1 MTQKSL
7 SLPGSTLGCAVGL
20 KGAQEKHR
28 DILPELSS
36 ESLAFVDEWTC
47 VLLDT
52 VKKSG
57 YKKHTNLYG
66 HLILFLRD
74 PKYVANFI
82 DFADISHRSFYYAL
96 RFANAHNFAADK
108 IKDNNYANVVDFGAG
123 LSPLLPLLK
132 QNNNNINNYS
142 LDSNSLIQDIRSDVL
157 AKLGLPQEKAFDWPP
172 QNDIFLSLGTFV
184 YIPEEQQKELLAKVN
199 ENCRD
204 YYIEFELK
212 KTTTD
217 KMFVKKQHDKYY
229 PLGADAVKQ
238 TLYNCNIKLMS
249 DEAERNSSAAYSRL
263 KKTLPRAT
271 EAFVYSR

>member
-7 SLPGSTLGCAVGL
+7 SLPGNTLGCLLGL
-20 KGAQEKHR
+20 KGGLTKHR
-28 DILPELSS
+28 AALPELPPG
-36 ESLAFVDEWTC
+36 SLDFIQEWIR
-47 VLLDT
+47 VLLD
-52 VKKSG
+52 VIKKSG

-66 HLILFLRD
+66 HLILLLRD

-96 RFANAHNFAADK
+96 RFANAYNFAADK
-108 IKDNNYANVVDFGAG
+108 IKPEADVADFGAG
-123 LSPLLPLLK
+123 FSPLLPLLK
-132 QNNNNINNYS
+132 QNHGNINNYS

-212 KTTTD
+212 KPSTD
-217 KMFVKKQHDKYY
+217 KIHVEKQHDKYY

-249 DEAERNSSAAYSRL
+249 DEAEGNSIAAYSRL